1 MQCLPNLVFKQ
12 LCECVQGAGFPYCS
26 NYGVELVFA
35 LLCFSTPQSP
45 HWFWMGIKH
54 QVAGSEMTKHHTDGR
69 PLHQVCMA
77 QTDYTIESNC
87 HCIIFSRGMKGS
99 SYTQQKK
106 TTIQTNDT
114 HTHFR
119 LCSHSDPSCPSPA
132 APNEVKEHLWQSI
145 LGEIS
150 VPKLSVVM
158 SRLVWCHT
166 PRKPSDLPSLHML
179 KKDIMKKNSHH
190 LFLIKYEAVSMF
202 GSHNSSHFYCCL
214 FTVGYGYSFLFI

>member
-1 MQCLPNLVFKQ
+1 MKQSQVRSPRLLISIPFQVTLRCRVNKCQLPGLLSICANVLEGGVGQFSAVLSHQPRWPLSWDYNSTMQCLPNLVFKQ

-87 HCIIFSRGMKGS
+87 HCTIFSRGMKGS

-114 HTHFR
+114 HTHT
-119 LCSHSDPSCPSPA
+119 SDYVVIAIQA
-132 APNEVKEHLWQSI
+132 ALPPPPRMK
-145 LGEIS
+145 
-150 VPKLSVVM
+150 
-158 SRLVWCHT
+158 SRNT
-166 PRKPSDLPSLHML
+166 YDSLYWE
-179 KKDIMKKNSHH
+179 K
-190 LFLIKYEAVSMF
+190 FLYQ
-202 GSHNSSHFYCCL
+202 NCQW
-214 FTVGYGYSFLFI
+214 